1 MSGWGG
7 AASATQDHLA
17 HHKLAIVLTHSARW
31 DFEPGVGGIGGRC
44 PFPEVTRLGL
54 AFCAHGHHLQL
65 GLKGQPCPGPAG
77 IGFRFIIT
85 KVTRGRI
92 GVQGNLSA
100 QGKFPPFPVFVI
112 PVKRVAFSLC
122 ADMRPG
128 VRKPV
133 LGGLVAAVLDK
144 FQVFCVGYRARGLA
158 SDHPDLNIIAIC
170 ADYTKPFELPAEIE
184 PGPCCTGF
192 FPGSTIG
199 NMTPDEATSFLR
211 HAGTL
216 LGSGA
221 GFIIGVD
228 LKKDPA
234 ILHAAYNDSQGV
246 TADFNMNILRR
257 INAELGGDFDLSNF
271 RHRAIYNTE
280 AGRIEMHLV
289 SLGLQTVQIGGQ
301 TFEFN
306 QGESIHTENSYKFIV
321 AEFQALA
328 MSAGL
333 EPVKA
338 WWDKD
343 ALFSIH
349 FLRVR

>member
-1 MSGWGG
+1 MKQPPMKNVRFIDLKPS
-7 AASATQDHLA
+7 QDSFLDA
-17 HHKLAIVLTHSARW
+17 VMKGLSARPKTLPAKFFY
-31 DFEPGVGGIGGRC
+31 DQRGSKLFEDITNLAEYYP
-44 PFPEVTRLGL
+44 TRTELELFNDIAGE
-54 AFCAHGHHLQL
+54 
-65 GLKGQPCPGPAG
+65 LKGLVPEGSKLIEFGSGSTEKIRAL
-77 IGFRFIIT
+77 IDTIEHFDTYVAIDISRDYL
-85 KVTRGRI
+85 KMETR
-92 GVQGNLSA
+92 A
-100 QGKFPPFPVFVI
+100 
-112 PVKRVAFSLC
+112 
-122 ADMRPG
+122 
-128 VRKPV
+128 
-133 LGGLVAAVLDK
+133 
-144 FQVFCVGYRARGLA
+144 LA

-216 LGSGA
+216 LGAGA

-257 INAELGGDFDLSNF
+257 INAELGGDFDLAGF

-301 TFEFN
+301 TFEFY

-333 EPVKA
+333 KPVKV